1 MLVILGLCASEAAHM
16 TPAVA
21 VTATPRITAAPEST
35 AAAEATAVAE
45 VPGTAEVPV
54 TPALTTTPELTNA
67 PDTIAARAQGC
78 STCHGAH
85 GEGTADVNFPRIA
98 GKPAGYLFNQ
108 LKNFRDGQ
116 RSYPP
121 MNYLV
126 AYMHDDY
133 LQELAAYFSSQPTE
147 QRTAVEPATAAN
159 EAGQRLATRGDPSRA
174 IPACILCHG
183 PHLTGIAPGIP
194 GLIGLNSRYIAAQLV
209 SWRVGTRHAG
219 NPDCMH
225 DVAARL
231 SEVQIR
237 EVSRWLA
244 AQPPMPPGPAAQGA
258 WTTPLAC
265 GSQP

>member
-1 MLVILGLCASEAAHM
+1 MLVILGLCASGAAHR
-16 TPAVA
+16 TPAAAVA
-21 VTATPRITAAPEST
+21 AAAEITAAAAVANAPEVPAPAEST
-35 AAAEATAVAE
+35 T
-45 VPGTAEVPV
+45 
-54 TPALTTTPELTNA
+54 A

-85 GEGTADVNFPRIA
+85 GEGTADLNFPRIA
-98 GKPAGYLFNQ
+98 GKPAGYLYNQ

-121 MNYLV
+121 MNYLL

-133 LQELAAYFSSQPTE
+133 LHELAAYFSTQPAE
-147 QRTAVEPATAAN
+147 QRTPMEPATAAN
-159 EAGQRLATRGDPSRA
+159 EAGERLATHGDPAHA

-225 DVAARL
+225 EVATRL

-244 AQPPMPPGPAAQGA
+244 AQPPTMPAGPAAQGT